1 MNTYLD
7 VVCYRSKI
15 LADGTS
21 PIMLRLTKDGKRKY
35 ISLHLSANQSQWD
48 FKKNTPKRNCPDR
61 DAILSVIERKSKQ
74 YREQITQFKVEGKD
88 YTLETLVQRVENPVR
103 QMNFGE
109 YLDNLVKILKAENR
123 YGYARNLGELKMSIL
138 HFRKTLDF
146 YFSDIDLKWLRD
158 YELYLRGRGNKANT
172 IGIRFRALRMLYN
185 RAITDRV
192 VKRDNYP
199 FNDFKVSDFHE
210 QTMKRAISKEDIK
223 RIIDLDLRT
232 VTTYHSP
239 YLSLGRDLFLLSY
252 LSCGINLTDMARIR
266 YCDILEGRL
275 SYHRQKTGK
284 LISFQL
290 QPMALEIIDKYRKQ
304 DARQDDYIFP
314 ILDRRIHKTE
324 VQKRD
329 RIHKAMKAA
338 NHALKRIGEKL
349 GIPISLT
356 TYVAR
361 HSYATVLKRSGVS
374 TAIISE
380 SLGHSSEKVTQIYL
394 DSFENSQIDEAMK
407 NLL

>member
-7 VVCYRSKI
+7 VVCYRSKL

-48 FKKNTPKRNCPDR
+48 FKKNQPKRNCPDR
-61 DAILSVIERKSKQ
+61 EAIQTVIERKSKQ
-74 YREQITQFKVEGKD
+74 YREQITQFKAEGKD

-103 QMNFGE
+103 QMNFGD
-109 YLDNLVKILKAENR
+109 YLEHCIDVLKAENR
-123 YGYARNLGELKMSIL
+123 YGYARNLDELRASIQR
-138 HFRKTLDF
+138 FRKTLDF
-146 YFSDIDLKWLRD
+146 YFSDIDLRWLRG

-172 IGIRFRALRMLYN
+172 IGIRMRALRMLYN
-185 RAITDRV
+185 RAITDKV

-199 FNDFKVSDFHE
+199 FSDFKVSEFHE

-232 VTTYHSP
+232 VTTCHSP
-239 YLSLGRDLFLLSY
+239 YLSLGRDLFLFSY
-252 LSCGINLTDMARIR
+252 LSCGINLTDMARMR
-266 YCDILEGRL
+266 Y
-275 SYHRQKTGK
+275 
-284 LISFQL
+284 FQL
-290 QPMALEIIDKYRKQ
+290 QPVALDIIEKYRKP
-304 DARQDDYIFP
+304 DAAPNDYVFP
-314 ILDRRIHKTE
+314 ILDRIIHKTE

-329 RIHKAMKAA
+329 RIHKVMKAT
-338 NHALKRIGEKL
+338 NRALRRIGEVL
-349 GIPISLT
+349 DIPIDLT

-394 DSFENSQIDEAMK
+394 GSFENSQIDEAMK

>member
-1 MNTYLD
+1 
-7 VVCYRSKI
+7 
-15 LADGTS
+15 
-21 PIMLRLTKDGKRKY
+21 
-35 ISLHLSANQSQWD
+35 
-48 FKKNTPKRNCPDR
+48 
-61 DAILSVIERKSKQ
+61 
-74 YREQITQFKVEGKD
+74 
-88 YTLETLVQRVENPVR
+88 
-103 QMNFGE
+103 
-109 YLDNLVKILKAENR
+109 
-123 YGYARNLGELKMSIL
+123 
-138 HFRKTLDF
+138 
-146 YFSDIDLKWLRD
+146 
-158 YELYLRGRGNKANT
+158 
-172 IGIRFRALRMLYN
+172 MLYN
-185 RAITDRV
+185 RAITDKV

-239 YLSLGRDLFLLSY
+239 YLSLGRDLFLFSY

-266 YCDILEGRL
+266 YCDIFEGRL

-290 QPMALEIIDKYRKQ
+290 QPMALQIIEKYHKP
-304 DARQDDYIFP
+304 DAVPNDYVFP

-324 VQKRD
+324 TQKRD
-329 RIHKAMKAA
+329 RIHKAMKAI
-338 NHALKRIGEKL
+338 NHALKRIGETL
-349 GIPISLT
+349 DIPISLT

>member
-1 MNTYLD
+1 
-7 VVCYRSKI
+7 
-15 LADGTS
+15 
-21 PIMLRLTKDGKRKY
+21 
-35 ISLHLSANQSQWD
+35 
-48 FKKNTPKRNCPDR
+48 
-61 DAILSVIERKSKQ
+61 
-74 YREQITQFKVEGKD
+74 
-88 YTLETLVQRVENPVR
+88 
-103 QMNFGE
+103 
-109 YLDNLVKILKAENR
+109 
-123 YGYARNLGELKMSIL
+123 
-138 HFRKTLDF
+138 
-146 YFSDIDLKWLRD
+146 
-158 YELYLRGRGNKANT
+158 
-172 IGIRFRALRMLYN
+172 
-185 RAITDRV
+185 
-192 VKRDNYP
+192 
-199 FNDFKVSDFHE
+199 
-210 QTMKRAISKEDIK
+210 
-223 RIIDLDLRT
+223 
-232 VTTYHSP
+232 
-239 YLSLGRDLFLLSY
+239 
-252 LSCGINLTDMARIR
+252 MARIR
-266 YCDILEGRL
+266 YCDIFEGRL

-304 DARQDDYIFP
+304 DARQDDYMFP

-338 NHALKRIGEKL
+338 NHALKRIGETL
-349 GIPISLT
+349 DIPISLT